1 LLLMGALTAI
11 GPISIDMYLPAF
23 PEIARGLS
31 TSSNEVERTLAAYL
45 IGMAS
50 AQLVYGPLADRFGR
64 KPPLYGALVLYIVA
78 SAACALAPSVEF
90 LTVSRIAQAMGGAAG
105 MVISRAVVR
114 DHYSTQE
121 AARALSMLM
130 LIMGVAPILAPILG
144 SHILALAGWRGIF
157 VVITLIGMVLL
168 ITVWKVMAESLPSQ
182 NKIILSWGNIF
193 RTYTGLLRHK
203 RFAAFALSGGM
214 GSATLFGYIAASPRL
229 FIEHFGVSP
238 QTYGLLFGINAC
250 SLIMGSQVS
259 ARLLRY
265 HRPEK
270 LLPWA
275 LALMM
280 SAGVAALA
288 LSLLGVAT
296 LPVIMGCMMCF
307 MFSQG
312 FVGPNSAAMALSD
325 QGRQLGSASAMMG
338 TITISCGALAG
349 MTVSMLTTPGPL
361 PLALIMGCCTSMACL
376 LGALARKTSR
386 AV

>member
-1 LLLMGALTAI
+1 MGALTAI
-11 GPISIDMYLPAF
+11 APISIDFYLPAF

-31 TSSNEVERTLAAYL
+31 TTSNEVERTLAAYL

-50 AQLVYGPLADRFGR
+50 AQLVYGPLTDRFGR

-90 LTVSRIAQAMGGAAG
+90 LTLSRIAQAMGGAAG

-114 DHYSTQE
+114 DHYNTQE

-130 LIMGVAPILAPILG
+130 LIMGVAPILAPIVG
-144 SHILALAGWRGIF
+144 SQVLAFAGWRGIF
-157 VVITLIGMVLL
+157 VVMTLIGVVLL
-168 ITVWKVMAESLPSQ
+168 ITVWKVMAESLPPQ
-182 NKIILSWGNIF
+182 NKIMLSWDNIS

-203 RFAAFALSGGM
+203 RFAAFSLSGGM

-229 FIEHFGVSP
+229 FIEYFGVSP
-238 QTYGLLFGINAC
+238 QTYGLLFAINAF
-250 SLIMGSQVS
+250 SLIMGTQVS
-259 ARLLRY
+259 ARLLRH

-280 SAGVAALA
+280 SAGLAALA
-288 LSLLGVAT
+288 LSLLGVAS
-296 LPVIMGCMMCF
+296 LPVIMACIICF
-307 MFSQG
+307 MFSHG
-312 FVGPNSAAMALSD
+312 LVGPNSAAMALSD

-386 AV
+386 TV